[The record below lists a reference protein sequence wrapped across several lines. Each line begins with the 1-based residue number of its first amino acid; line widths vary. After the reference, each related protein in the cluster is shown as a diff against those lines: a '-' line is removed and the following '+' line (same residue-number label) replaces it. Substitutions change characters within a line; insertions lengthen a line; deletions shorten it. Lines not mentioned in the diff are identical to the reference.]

1 MTKFAPE
8 PTWSNLI
15 QIDQIWKN
23 MTKMYKWYP
32 NNNNIVTFR
41 ISSRTCDRKQKQNCI
56 ILIFI
61 NLSYL
66 FRPCKKLDKSSV
78 KFEKPTFGSEVIC
91 KTAFRSLLAVK
102 KKVTSQQE
110 TRAAIIKF
118 KAFKMVW
125 YYLNDLNHIVV
136 KI

>member
-1 MTKFAPE
+1 MTE
-8 PTWSNLI
+8 PQQQQPLGSRVELAVKKTYKRYKKLYYLNLF
-15 QIDQIWKN
+15 
-23 MTKMYKWYP
+23 Y
-32 NNNNIVTFR
+32 
-41 ISSRTCDRKQKQNCI
+41 S
-56 ILIFI
+56 
-61 NLSYL
+61 

-118 KAFKMVW
+118 KAFKMV
-125 YYLNDLNHIVV
+125 
-136 KI
+136 